1 MICHACVSPEK
12 KLGRRALGQGHPE
25 SRADGQGRAKAGA
38 RAGMGD
44 ADSNVPEGFFP
55 QAKCALGP
63 PAGPYVK
70 GERNTYTR
78 KFAHAEVFVD
88 LRNRT
93 NSRVTFA
100 GCEYR

>member
-1 MICHACVSPEK
+1 MHLFSV
-12 KLGRRALGQGHPE
+12 
-25 SRADGQGRAKAGA
+25 
-38 RAGMGD
+38 MGED
-44 ADSNVPEGFFP
+44 ATTP

-78 KFAHAEVFVD
+78 KFAHADVFVD

-93 NSRVTFA
+93 NSRVAFV

>member
-1 MICHACVSPEK
+1 MVGVYVQPLPSRLLSKAPK
-12 KLGRRALGQGHPE
+12 KRC
-25 SRADGQGRAKAGA
+25 ADSWFWGFDSFIP
-38 RAGMGD
+38 AGMGD
-44 ADSNVPEGFFP
+44 ADSNVPQGFFP

-93 NSRVTFA
+93 NSRVAFA